1 MVRNYNNKFNL
12 WLSWTIII
20 ILIFTSSSMLADK
33 GNSISEIQ
41 EKLANISDEER
52 EILEFLFIQVQE
64 IEKLERE
71 YIEINEDI
79 NIMSKDI
86 KELEDDIYKA
96 ENKYDKNLIA
106 LESILKSY
114 QRMGPGS
121 YLEIILDS
129 DDLTSLIRRI
139 NILRDLTKNTGELLE
154 NINLIRENLRAEKI
168 KLGNK
173 LNLLEDR
180 KTTLRDLLAKKQEVV
195 KEKEDYLASLEG
207 DRELYVQR
215 LDYVSMMMD
224 EVKIIIQD
232 FTKEF
237 TRIIEEG
244 NLPLDAVQETI
255 TLRGIKGSIQEKV
268 FNDIIASQKGL
279 PKMEIKFVPGKIEL
293 NAPDKNLYL
302 AGKFIIVDGQI
313 LKFDPEEGSFY
324 GMQLEKNTINDLFK
338 EGDFVLNLEP
348 LIGKNILKSVEIM
361 KGYMEILVG
370 IKFF

>member
-1 MVRNYNNKFNL
+1 LKRKKNIFIL
-12 WLSWTIII
+12 LSLFIVIVFT
-20 ILIFTSSSMLADK
+20 FTSSTLLADK
-33 GNSISEIQ
+33 DNSISQIQ

-71 YIEINEDI
+71 YIETNEDI

-86 KELEDDIYKA
+86 KELETNIYKT
-96 ENKYDKNLIA
+96 EDKYDKNLVA

-154 NINLIRENLRAEKI
+154 NINLIKEGLVAEKLN
-168 KLGNK
+168 LGNK
-173 LNLLEDR
+173 LKLLEER
-180 KTTLRDLLAKKQEVV
+180 KITLQATLAKKQEVV

-207 DRELYVQR
+207 NRELYVQR
-215 LDYVSMMMD
+215 LDYIAMMME
-224 EVKIIIQD
+224 EVKTIISD

-244 NLPLDAVQETI
+244 NLPLDSVKETI
-255 TLRGIKGSIQEKV
+255 TLRGIKGSIREDV

-279 PKMEIKFVPGKIEL
+279 PKMEIKLLQGKIEL
-293 NAPDKNLYL
+293 NAPEKNLYL
-302 AGKFIIVDGQI
+302 AGKFVVEGGQV
-313 LKFDPEEGSFY
+313 LKFNPEEGSFY
-324 GMQLEKNTINDLFK
+324 GMQLEKDTIYELFK

-348 LIGKNILKSVEIM
+348 LIGKSILKSVEIFN
-361 KGYMEILVG
+361 GYIEILVG
-370 IKFF
+370 IKLF